1 MSSEIMYSEIQQ
13 TETLPAPPVIVGPD
27 GSERSLAPEPSAS
40 SEHAALFPVGDM
52 DNFRGRWRDIQG
64 DFVDEP
70 RKAVEQANE
79 LVEQVIQRLTD
90 CFCKRALQARK
101 RVGAGKDV
109 STEDLRQAL
118 RRYRSFFDRPPV
130 RLSSRPVTWSEDHA
144 AICRQPPI
152 RIDWLIPIAPVGLS
166 SVRAVGRCCQN
177 PVRLTIDELVSCDR
191 EFAL

>member
-1 MSSEIMYSEIQQ
+1 MSSEIIYSEIQQ
-13 TETLPAPPVIVGPD
+13 TETLPAPAVIVGPD

-70 RKAVEQANE
+70 RKAVEHANE

-90 CFCKRALQARK
+90 FFSSERSKLEKEWGQ
-101 RVGAGKDV
+101 GKDV

-118 RRYRSFFDRPPV
+118 RRYRSFFDRL
-130 RLSSRPVTWSEDHA
+130 LSV
-144 AICRQPPI
+144 
-152 RIDWLIPIAPVGLS
+152 
-166 SVRAVGRCCQN
+166 
-177 PVRLTIDELVSCDR
+177 
-191 EFAL
+191 